1 MNLVENPIGPRLIRN
16 IILISTFFSIFA
28 TAVQLY
34 SDYRDEVHLM
44 NRHIEN
50 VKEASLDSI
59 ALNLWENNDKHIN
72 IQLENLLNFPN
83 ITFAS
88 IEEDNQETYSFGK
101 NLEED
106 SIEKRYPLVYTYK
119 NKEYELGELRLQ
131 AGLAQVRD
139 RLKGKFYL
147 IAITQTVKTFIVAFI
162 ILYLFYYMV
171 TRHLNKMSSFAKDL
185 SESENID
192 SFELNKTD
200 VGDELDQLLNTL
212 NLVRETIRGKLEK
225 SKKSN
230 EDLNHINAILQK
242 RLEYQG
248 EDLDTRPIRKKDIEE
263 IQKMM
268 KLIKNEE
275 LEGADLEIIKHDIS
289 SLTILLNRAF
299 GEDKN

>member
-88 IEEDNQETYSFGK
+88 IEEDNQETYSFGE

-139 RLKGKFYL
+139 RLKDKFYL